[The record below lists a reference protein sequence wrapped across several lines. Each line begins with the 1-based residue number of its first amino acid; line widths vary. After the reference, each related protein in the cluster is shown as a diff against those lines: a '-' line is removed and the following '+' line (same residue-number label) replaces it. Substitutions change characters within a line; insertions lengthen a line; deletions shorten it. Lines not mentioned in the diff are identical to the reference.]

1 LTGGLRF
8 TDDKKHFDVIPS
20 WTLIAEQ
27 GYPVTQVIDQEWK
40 EVTGRANV
48 TWTPQLDFT
57 DQSLFYASYAHGYK
71 GGGANPPGT
80 IPIKSSF
87 GGAFGNGYVTSPSNQ
102 SHPPIFKPEYNDA
115 FELGTKNTLWDG
127 DLTLNADLFYYNYK
141 NYQISQIVDRTS
153 VNLNFDATV
162 KGAELET
169 TWSPLPGLR
178 LGFSGGYE
186 DARIKDGQ
194 QAIDLIDRT
203 AGHSDWIVV
212 KPFITQTSN
221 CVLPTY
227 VVNEMMAH
235 GDPTFMCLN
244 AYTAGHDPVTDRD
257 YVANPD
263 PVFYANYIGF
273 DPTTAP
279 NGGEGFAKDV
289 GGNQLPNAP
298 HFTTTLTADYTM
310 PLSSDWAGT
319 LHGDFYW
326 HSDSFARVFNDRP
339 YDELRGFTNI
349 NLALIFTKKDGW
361 KAMVYVKNLRDTTA
375 ITGAFLGSDDTA
387 LTTNVFVTDPR
398 LFGIRLTKNW

>member
-1 LTGGLRF
+1 
-8 TDDKKHFDVIPS
+8 
-20 WTLIAEQ
+20 
-27 GYPVTQVIDQEWK
+27 
-40 EVTGRANV
+40 
-48 TWTPQLDFT
+48 
-57 DQSLFYASYAHGYK
+57 
-71 GGGANPPGT
+71 
-80 IPIKSSF
+80 
-87 GGAFGNGYVTSPSNQ
+87 
-102 SHPPIFKPEYNDA
+102 
-115 FELGTKNTLWDG
+115 
-127 DLTLNADLFYYNYK
+127 
-141 NYQISQIVDRTS
+141 
-153 VNLNFDATV
+153 
-162 KGAELET
+162 
-169 TWSPLPGLR
+169 LR

-221 CVLPTY
+221 CVMPTY

-235 GDPTFMCLN
+235 GDPTYMCLN
-244 AYTAGHDPVTDRD
+244 AYTSGHDPVTDKD
-257 YVANPD
+257 YVASPD
-263 PVFYANYIGF
+263 PVFYPNYIGF

-279 NGGEGFAKDV
+279 NNGEGFAKDV

-349 NLALIFTKKDGW
+349 NLALIFTNQDGW
-361 KAMVYVKNLRDTTA
+361 QAMVYVKNLRDTTA